1 MDKKKIAK
9 MFVESFKTD
18 IKEVNVSGQLKSIGG
33 DAEERKRGEVIFGNY
48 ASYKKCEFSRD
59 YKNFAKGLAEE
70 YGVDW
75 HEIKKPVEDKRRFKS
90 FYYQWDPDQVIEVD
104 GIKFCMGRKMWNEPH
119 AILDGC
125 SHTYYIT
132 INDFELLEEVKKL
145 NDERLAKLERARKIN
160 LIEDRKNTVVKCKEM
175 LEVLQEYCNGEHE
188 IDEEAVRRI
197 NSAHFEVCV
206 MLNG

>member
-1 MDKKKIAK
+1 MDKKKIAR

-18 IKEVNVSGQLKSIGG
+18 IKEVILEGELKGSGGTVEQ
-33 DAEERKRGEVIFGNY
+33 RKRGEVIFGNY
-48 ASYKKCEFSRD
+48 ASYEKREFSRD
-59 YKNFAKGLAEE
+59 YTNFAKKLGEI

-75 HEIKKPVEDKRRFKS
+75 HEIKKPVTNKKRYKS
-90 FYYQWDPDQVIEVD
+90 FYYQWDPDQIIEID
-104 GIKFCMGRKMWNEPH
+104 GIKFRMCRKMWNMPH

-125 SHTYYIT
+125 SHTYYID
-132 INDFELLEEVKKL
+132 IDDFEVLEEVKKL
-145 NDERLAKLERARKIN
+145 NDERLAKLEKARKIN

-175 LEVLQEYCNGEHE
+175 LEVLQGYCNGEYE

-197 NSAHFEVCV
+197 NEAHFEVCV